1 MELFMIYSLP
11 NYFIA
16 GTLPPLRTIRSF
28 LVLLICCLFLFLSIA
43 LFGCG
48 GQQAQQPDPRL
59 KTFRVLSAHIIILDT
74 QAEVDGT
81 VQNTGHD
88 RYPYDVTL
96 TATFYDNAGNV
107 VGQAHGTAEDI
118 LPGTTR
124 PFVLLGQV
132 NSAKYSRMVVSPQ
145 SLRERRY
152 EKNLP
157 SPPPVVP

>member
-1 MELFMIYSLP
+1 MIYSLTD
-11 NYFIA
+11 YFIPDP
-16 GTLPPLRTIRSF
+16 LPPLRTTRSF
-28 LVLLICCLFLFLSIA
+28 LVICCLFLFLSIA
-43 LFGCG
+43 LFGCDS
-48 GQQAQQPDPRL
+48 QQAQQPDPRL
-59 KTFRVLSAHIIILDT
+59 KAFHVLSAHIIILDT

-107 VGQAHGTAEDI
+107 VGQAQGTAEDI
-118 LPGTTR
+118 LPGMTR

-132 NSAKYSRMVVSPQ
+132 DSAKYSRMVVSPL

-157 SPPPVVP
+157 SPPPLTP

>member
-1 MELFMIYSLP
+1 MIYSLTD
-11 NYFIA
+11 YFIPDP
-16 GTLPPLRTIRSF
+16 LPPLRTTRSF
-28 LVLLICCLFLFLSIA
+28 LVVCCLFLFLSIA

-48 GQQAQQPDPRL
+48 SQQAQQPDPRL
-59 KTFRVLSAHIIILDT
+59 KAFHVLSAHIIILDT

-96 TATFYDNAGNV
+96 TATFYDKAGNA
-107 VGQAHGTAEDI
+107 VGQAQGTVEDI
-118 LPGTTR
+118 LPGMTR

-132 NSAKYSRMVVSPQ
+132 DSAKYSRMVVSPL

-157 SPPPVVP
+157 SPPPITP

>member
-11 NYFIA
+11 DYFIA
-16 GTLPPLRTIRSF
+16 DSLPPLRTIRSF
-28 LVLLICCLFLFLSIA
+28 LLICCLFLFLSIA

-59 KTFRVLSAHIIILDT
+59 KVFHVLSAHIIILDT

-118 LPGTTR
+118 LPGMTR

>member
-1 MELFMIYSLP
+1 MIYSLTD
-11 NYFIA
+11 YFIPDP
-16 GTLPPLRTIRSF
+16 LPPLRAIRSF

-43 LFGCG
+43 LIGCVR
-48 GQQAQQPDPRL
+48 QQAQQPDPRL
-59 KTFRVLSAHIIILDT
+59 QTFHVLSAHIIILDT

-96 TATFYDNAGNV
+96 TATFYDNAGNI

-118 LPGTTR
+118 LPGMTR

-132 NSAKYSRMVVSPQ
+132 DSAKYSRMVVSPQ
-145 SLRERRY
+145 SLRERRF

-157 SPPPVVP
+157 GPPPITP

>member
-1 MELFMIYSLP
+1 MIYSLTD
-11 NYFIA
+11 YFIPDP
-16 GTLPPLRTIRSF
+16 LPPLRTTRSF
-28 LVLLICCLFLFLSIA
+28 LVICCLFLFLSIA

-48 GQQAQQPDPRL
+48 GQQAQQTDPRL
-59 KTFRVLSAHIIILDT
+59 KAFHVLSAHIIILDT

-96 TATFYDNAGNV
+96 TATFYDNAGNA
-107 VGQAHGTAEDI
+107 VGQAQGTAEDI
-118 LPGTTR
+118 LPGMTR

-132 NSAKYSRMVVSPQ
+132 DSAKYSRMVVSPL

-157 SPPPVVP
+157 SPPPITP